1 MTARWGVL
9 VIVAVL
15 VGGWSGAVVGQ
26 PTTPVAQTS
35 GTSGSGGGGSAAGQS
50 GASGAGDSGG
60 SAGGDSG
67 GSGGGDSGGSGS
79 GGGEGTGGSDGGG
92 SDGGTDG
99 GGSDDGTDGGGTG
112 TDAGGTED
120 DGIGTDDGD
129 GDPAAAPPAVEPSPE
144 PIPED
149 RVAEGEPT
157 DCGPGAR
164 CYTVDDADAEGVRV
178 PDGSG
183 GFVVVPIVAVPVVD
197 VDTGASTSAASNVDL
212 QVRVDNSSGDVRV
225 ERRVAGSTQLVYV
238 TLAALVGLFVGAAV
252 LGTFLRFRRG
262 PVS

>member
-9 VIVAVL
+9 VLVAVL
-15 VGGWSGAVVGQ
+15 AGGWSGAVVGH

-35 GTSGSGGGGSAAGQS
+35 GTSGSGSGASSGADGDGTS
-50 GASGAGDSGG
+50 GASGAGEPGPGG
-60 SAGGDSG
+60 DAEGDTGAGGEPAD
-67 GSGGGDSGGSGS
+67 D
-79 GGGEGTGGSDGGG
+79 TTSDP
-92 SDGGTDG
+92 T
-99 GGSDDGTDGGGTG
+99 T
-112 TDAGGTED
+112 
-120 DGIGTDDGD
+120 
-129 GDPAAAPPAVEPSPE
+129 APPTVEPPAE
-144 PIPED
+144 TIPDD

-157 DCGPGAR
+157 DCGPEAR

-212 QVRVDNSSGDVRV
+212 QVRVDNSSGDVRI
-225 ERRVAGSTQLVYV
+225 ERRVAGSTQLVYI

>member
-9 VIVAVL
+9 VLVAVL
-15 VGGWSGAVVGQ
+15 TGGWSGAVVGQ
-26 PTTPVAQTS
+26 PTAPVAQTS
-35 GTSGSGGGGSAAGQS
+35 GTSGSGGGASSGSANDDATS
-50 GASGAGDSGG
+50 GGSGAGDG
-60 SAGGDSG
+60 AGEEPGP
-67 GSGGGDSGGSGS
+67 
-79 GGGEGTGGSDGGG
+79 GGETTPD
-92 SDGGTDG
+92 T
-99 GGSDDGTDGGGTG
+99 
-112 TDAGGTED
+112 A
-120 DGIGTDDGD
+120 
-129 GDPAAAPPAVEPSPE
+129 PPAAPPAVEPPAE

-149 RVAEGEPT
+149 HVADGEPT

-212 QVRVDNSSGDVRV
+212 QVRVDNSSGDVRI

>member
-9 VIVAVL
+9 VIVAAL
-15 VGGWSGAVVGQ
+15 AGGWSGAVVGQ

-35 GTSGSGGGGSAAGQS
+35 GTSGSGGGASSGADGDGTS
-50 GASGAGDSGG
+50 GASGAGEPGP
-60 SAGGDSG
+60 GGDAEDDTG
-67 GSGGGDSGGSGS
+67 G
-79 GGGEGTGGSDGGG
+79 GGGEP
-92 SDGGTDG
+92 
-99 GGSDDGTDGGGTG
+99 
-112 TDAGGTED
+112 
-120 DGIGTDDGD
+120 TDDTTS
-129 GDPAAAPPAVEPSPE
+129 DPAAAPPAVEPPAE
-144 PIPED
+144 TIPED

-157 DCGPGAR
+157 DCGPEAR

-178 PDGSG
+178 PDGQG

-212 QVRVDNSSGDVRV
+212 QVRVDNSSGDVRI